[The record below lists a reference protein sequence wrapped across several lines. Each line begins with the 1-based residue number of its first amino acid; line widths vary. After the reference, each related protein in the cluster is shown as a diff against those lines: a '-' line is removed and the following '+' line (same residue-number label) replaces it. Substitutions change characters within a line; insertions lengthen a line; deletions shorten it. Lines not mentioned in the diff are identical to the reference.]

1 MNSLS
6 NCLAAAGPLKDKGG
20 EADRIHA
27 RCMLAEQRG
36 RKRERK
42 EGKKKE
48 KGPREGE
55 RERGTEGERD
65 GGGEK
70 RVSLSQ
76 RDFIC
81 TELWS
86 SLSVCLSVCLPI
98 YRRARAQGG
107 PRVGEGSAQGG
118 RKEAAPTKSHE
129 VTQG

>member
-6 NCLAAAGPLKDKGG
+6 NCLAGPLKDKGG

-86 SLSVCLSVCLPI
+86 SLSVCLSVCLPA
-98 YRRARAQGG
+98 YLSAGAGARR
-107 PRVGEGSAQGG
+107 SAGG
-118 RKEAAPTKSHE
+118 RGECPGRA
-129 VTQG
+129 

>member
-6 NCLAAAGPLKDKGG
+6 NCLAGPLKDKGG

-55 RERGTEGERD
+55 RERGTKGERD

-86 SLSVCLSVCLPI
+86 SLSVCLSVCLSACLSI
-98 YRRARAQGG
+98 GG
-107 PRVGEGSAQGG
+107 RG
-118 RKEAAPTKSHE
+118 RKEVRGWARGVPREGVRRPRPRK
-129 VTQG
+129 VTR